1 MRQTAAGD
9 SLISHAGV
17 CTWGMTLSV
26 SLSLCVGLPRRL
38 PLVSEPGADHVSTL
52 SALPVPMAPA
62 RVQSWLAMAGY
73 VQHSVD
79 DAIL

>member
-26 SLSLCVGLPRRL
+26 SLSPSASLGLPL
-38 PLVSEPGADHVSTL
+38 HPAQE
-52 SALPVPMAPA
+52 API
-62 RVQSWLAMAGY
+62 
-73 VQHSVD
+73 SV
-79 DAIL
+79 

>member
-26 SLSLCVGLPRRL
+26 SLSVGLSRSVAAPC
-38 PLVSEPGADHVSTL
+38 PGGSH
-52 SALPVPMAPA
+52 
-62 RVQSWLAMAGY
+62 
-73 VQHSVD
+73 
-79 DAIL
+79 